1 MDEPV
6 RRRLRA
12 ARRRGL
18 TSPDPVTAS
27 LPPAPAHLAIPKP
40 RHTHPWTSRRKWAAD
55 KSRPPLPQKISPWAR
70 PPEKRSLEFTRWIEA
85 KERPV
90 TVTHF
95 SSVTALPAKAR
106 VAMCD
111 RQ

>member
-12 ARRRGL
+12 ARHRGL

-27 LPPAPAHLAIPKP
+27 HRLHRPPGHPRSPA
-40 RHTHPWTSRRKWAAD
+40 RTHGQAAEKWAAD
-55 KSRPPLPQKISPWAR
+55 KSRPPLPQKISPQAR

-85 KERPV
+85 KV
-90 TVTHF
+90 V
-95 SSVTALPAKAR
+95 LPG
-106 VAMCD
+106 VV
-111 RQ
+111 